1 MNIYQINSG
10 NITKGL
16 FSSSNIEKL
25 VDKLLNLCYELGIKI
40 ITCIIVY
47 YIGRFIIK
55 WIEKFINRILEK
67 KKIDK
72 SVKSFLSS
80 LVNITL
86 TILLIMSIIG
96 VLGIQTTSFAAL
108 IASAGLAVG
117 MAMKDNL
124 KNFAGGVMI
133 LFNKPIKIGDYI
145 SAQNQ
150 DGTVRSIG
158 ILYTVLTTVDNK
170 TIYIPNGPLSTG
182 NILNYSAQKQRRVD
196 ITVGVDYGTP
206 LKEVKE
212 ILNTIINTNSS
223 ILKNPEPFIGL
234 IKLNDSSIDF
244 VVRVWAQSKDYWN
257 VYFYLNEKIY
267 ERFTENKIN
276 IPFPQ
281 MTIHMAN
288 DNTK

>member
-1 MNIYQINSG
+1 MNIYQINTGEEAKKFINSL
-10 NITKGL
+10 TL
-16 FSSSNIEKL
+16 EKL
-25 VDKLLNLCYELGIKI
+25 MDKLLNLFYELGIKI
-40 ITCIIVY
+40 ITCIIIY
-47 YIGRFIIK
+47 YVGKFIIR
-55 WIEKFINRILEK
+55 WIEKFVNRILEK
-67 KKIDK
+67 EKIDN
-72 SVKSFLSS
+72 SLKSFLSN

-108 IASAGLAVG
+108 IASAGLAIG

-124 KNFAGGVMI
+124 GNFAGGVMI
-133 LFNKPIKIGDYI
+133 LFNKSIKIGDYI

-150 DGTVRSIG
+150 EGTVKSIG
-158 ILYTVLTTVDNK
+158 ILYTILTTSDNK

-182 NILNYSAQKQRRVD
+182 NLLNYSTQKQRRVD
-196 ITVGVDYGTP
+196 ITIGVDYGTP
-206 LKEVKE
+206 LTKVKE
-212 ILNTIINTNSS
+212 ILIHIINSNSS
-223 ILKNPEPFIGL
+223 VLRDPEPFIGL

-244 VVRVWAQSKDYWN
+244 VIRVWTESKDYWN

-267 ERFTENKIN
+267 EKFTEEKIN

-288 DNTK
+288 DNSK